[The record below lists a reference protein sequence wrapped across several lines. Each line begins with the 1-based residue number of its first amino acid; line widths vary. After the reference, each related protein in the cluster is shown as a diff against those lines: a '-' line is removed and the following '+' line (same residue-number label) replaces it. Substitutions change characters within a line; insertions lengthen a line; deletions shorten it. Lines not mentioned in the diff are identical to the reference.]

1 MTWDDL
7 IKQELEKDYFQAL
20 VAFLKEEDKNHT
32 VLPLRE
38 NRLQA
43 FKLTPFD
50 EVKVVIIGQ
59 DPYHNWNQAHGLAFS
74 VEKPPFPPSL
84 KNIFLELENDL
95 GISAPSS
102 GNLSSWA
109 KQGVL
114 LLNTVLT
121 VRLHEPLSHQKQ
133 GWEQFT
139 LEAVKQLNEKR
150 AHLIFVLWG
159 NHARKMKA
167 YIDPR
172 KQTIIE
178 SAHPSPLSAHRGFFN
193 SKPFSKINQALKKY
207 QLEPINWNLNYK
219 S

>member
-7 IKQELEKDYFQAL
+7 IRQELEKTYFQAL
-20 VAFLKEEDKNHT
+20 VAFLKEEDKKQT
-32 VLPLRE
+32 VLPIKE

-43 FKLTPFD
+43 FQLTPF
-50 EVKVVIIGQ
+50 EAVKVVIIGQ

-84 KNIFLELENDL
+84 KNIFIELENDL
-95 GISAPSS
+95 GIPSPTS

-121 VRLHEPLSHQKQ
+121 VRLHEPLSHQKR

-150 AHLIFVLWG
+150 NHLVFVLWG

-167 YIDPR
+167 YININ
-172 KQTIIE
+172 KHTIIE

-193 SKPFSKINQALKKY
+193 SKPFSKINQALKNY

>member
-7 IKQELEKDYFQAL
+7 IKQELEKTYFQAL
-20 VAFLKEEDKNHT
+20 VAFLKEEDKKQT
-32 VLPLRE
+32 VLPIKE

-43 FKLTPFD
+43 FQLTPF
-50 EVKVVIIGQ
+50 EAVKVVIIGQ

-84 KNIFLELENDL
+84 KNIFIELENDL
-95 GISAPSS
+95 GIPSPTS

-121 VRLHEPLSHQKQ
+121 VRLHEPLSHQKR

-150 AHLIFVLWG
+150 NHLVFVLWG

-167 YIDPR
+167 YININ
-172 KQTIIE
+172 KHTIIE

-193 SKPFSKINQALKKY
+193 SKPFSKINQALKNY

>member
-7 IKQELEKDYFQAL
+7 IKQELEKTYFQAL
-20 VAFLKEEDKNHT
+20 VAFLKEEDKKKT
-32 VLPLRE
+32 VLPIKE

-43 FKLTPFD
+43 FQLTPF
-50 EVKVVIIGQ
+50 EAVKVVIIGQ

-95 GISAPSS
+95 GIPSPTS

-121 VRLHEPLSHQKQ
+121 VRLHEPLSHQKR

-150 AHLIFVLWG
+150 NHLVFVLWG

-167 YIDPR
+167 YININ
-172 KQTIIE
+172 KHTIIE

-193 SKPFSKINQALKKY
+193 SKPFSKINQALKNY

>member
-7 IKQELEKDYFQAL
+7 IRQELEKTYFQAL
-20 VAFLKEEDKNHT
+20 VAFLKEEDKKQT
-32 VLPLRE
+32 VLPIKE

-43 FKLTPFD
+43 FQLTPF
-50 EVKVVIIGQ
+50 EAVKVVIIGQ

-84 KNIFLELENDL
+84 KNIFIELENDL
-95 GISAPSS
+95 GIPSPTS

-150 AHLIFVLWG
+150 NHLVFVLWG

-167 YIDPR
+167 YININ
-172 KQTIIE
+172 KHTIIE

-193 SKPFSKINQALKKY
+193 SKPFSKINQALKNY

>member
-7 IKQELEKDYFQAL
+7 IKQELEKTYFQAL
-20 VAFLKEEDKNHT
+20 VAFLKEEDKKQT
-32 VLPLRE
+32 VLPIKE

-43 FKLTPFD
+43 FQLTPF
-50 EVKVVIIGQ
+50 EAVKVVIIGQ

-95 GISAPSS
+95 GIPSPTS

-150 AHLIFVLWG
+150 NHLVFVLWG

-167 YIDPR
+167 YININ
-172 KQTIIE
+172 KHTIIE

-193 SKPFSKINQALKKY
+193 SKPFSKINQALKNY